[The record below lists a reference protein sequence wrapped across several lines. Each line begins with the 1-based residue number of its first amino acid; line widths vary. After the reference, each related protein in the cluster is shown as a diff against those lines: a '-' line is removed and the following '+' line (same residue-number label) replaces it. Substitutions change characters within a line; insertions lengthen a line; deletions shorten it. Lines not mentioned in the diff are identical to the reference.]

1 MNKSPR
7 TQEEIAPYQA
17 VSAVLT
23 FLRLFIQESVAV
35 CMNNHTGQ
43 TSHSRPMIPFKGG
56 KNSCIGISFVWCIQS
71 AMLTN
76 WEPTYLRRQ
85 Q

>member
-35 CMNNHTGQ
+35 CMNNQPGVFMLELVTLQIRVLVTDQH
-43 TSHSRPMIPFKGG
+43 F
-56 KNSCIGISFVWCIQS
+56 IQ
-71 AMLTN
+71 
-76 WEPTYLRRQ
+76 
-85 Q
+85 